1 MMYELTKRV
10 SRRYDLQYYIVLIA
24 HLVRLA
30 FFLFLFPVKFTL
42 KTRRFSKFFC
52 RNLSPFLPF
61 PCLLLLVSL
70 TTDRKHVFL
79 FRSIVVVGHRIIF
92 RFRSL
97 SRLLRVLSL
106 SFSPPRS
113 PFSFSRWRKKGWE
126 FMREIQ
132 GIRCNES
139 SRNHWIALSRDFKT
153 MFYPRLTYPGFPFFV
168 HGFSGRGAVGGR
180 GKGSCGEGSDGR
192 LVKGNNNFI
201 SLVFIPHN
209 FLRAHV
215 RSENWSCR
223 IPKILWI
230 IEPYTDCP
238 IAAFVFG
245 TEIVFAIHLRNIY
258 RI

>member
-30 FFLFLFPVKFTL
+30 FFLFLFPVKFTS

-70 TTDRKHVFL
+70 TTGRKHVFL

-106 SFSPPRS
+106 SFPLLVLLSRSLAGGRRVENLCGKSKEFAATNRPETTGSRS
-113 PFSFSRWRKKGWE
+113 P
-126 FMREIQ
+126 EISKRCF
-132 GIRCNES
+132 IR
-139 SRNHWIALSRDFKT
+139 
-153 MFYPRLTYPGFPFFV
+153 V
-168 HGFSGRGAVGGR
+168 
-180 GKGSCGEGSDGR
+180 
-192 LVKGNNNFI
+192 
-201 SLVFIPHN
+201 
-209 FLRAHV
+209 
-215 RSENWSCR
+215 
-223 IPKILWI
+223 
-230 IEPYTDCP
+230 
-238 IAAFVFG
+238 
-245 TEIVFAIHLRNIY
+245 
-258 RI
+258 